1 MVLIIL
7 ILVGYLGH
15 SVPTFAPGLSRRAGP
30 TLASLRAGE
39 PVLKWSCRHHR
50 SPTHAAVS
58 GVYAPRQLLYRQL
71 RNCGAVDGGAAVMI
85 FLHRPCKGF
94 YTACTRRLRLSRREA
109 GYFWVSSSP

>member
-15 SVPTFAPGLSRRAGP
+15 SVPTFAPGLSRRAVP

-39 PVLKWSCRHHR
+39 PVLKWSCRYHR

-71 RNCGAVDGGAAVMI
+71 RNCGVGGPRRSGNGLLAQA
-85 FLHRPCKGF
+85 LQGCF
-94 YTACTRRLRLSRREA
+94 YRAHPA
-109 GYFWVSSSP
+109 SSPLQAGGRIF